1 MKYRMSSG
9 EDIRY
14 QGIFQACN
22 IVFQLKLALF
32 QALDFQL
39 LKGPCLYQM
48 LDRII
53 EIPVLNLEFDDTF
66 SDVTEFFFG

>member
-14 QGIFQACN
+14 QGILKACN

-39 LKGPCLYQM
+39 FKGPRFYQV

-53 EIPVLNLEFDDTF
+53 EIPVLDLELDDTL

>member
-14 QGIFQACN
+14 QGILQACN

-39 LKGPCLYQM
+39 FKSPRLYQV
-48 LDRII
+48 LDRIV
-53 EIPVLNLEFDDTF
+53 EVPVLDLEFDDAF
-66 SDVTEFFFG
+66 SDFTEFFFG